1 MMKTALLALLLSP
14 ILVGTSLASCDKV
27 LAVGHAYKN
36 YQAVWKQLKS
46 GADPKAIQNIGCFI
60 AVSDGLDAASAYQRL
75 IATSFDRN
83 VLYDYL
89 VEQEPAVFKLASN
102 SYSETLAWRGG
113 YLAETAITAYQRTK
127 DRRFLDF
134 FVGYFDKV
142 LSLRDS
148 ERGMTDVYHGRIMA
162 SWGEYRPAFVWIG
175 PVPLTMNLW
184 VAHITHAARIALA
197 ASEFIRIV
205 MGDPAL
211 ADYKPTAER
220 YLKATVTA
228 LAEFEQDRAPIPGTS
243 ITWYTRPFTGEPEPT
258 NHLHTLGSVYIN
270 LVAAT
275 GDETM
280 KKRVD
285 DLIRVFE
292 QSVQT
297 ADDGT
302 VYWQYF
308 PYFADQTV
316 GANGREFSERL
327 WKASQTAPFLYR
339 AYAAGYPVPESLIK
353 AMANTFLT
361 HIVRD
366 DQVLRNVSPVQS
378 GPIQPDD
385 KLLSHLAGIVTWLEF
400 SNYQPAIAGRIA
412 SLVGARPDLFPG
424 GWFVS
429 TDMARG
435 YAFLLRHDGS
445 VAASARPAPPASGA
459 RLGETPPS

>member
-1 MMKTALLALLLSP
+1 MMKAVLLALFLSP
-14 ILVGTSLASCDKV
+14 VLAGPSLAACNKI

-36 YQAVWKQLKS
+36 YQAVWTKLKS
-46 GADPKAIQNIGCFI
+46 GADPKTVKNIGCFI
-60 AVSDGLDAASAYQRL
+60 AVSDGLDARSAYRRL
-75 IATSFDRN
+75 IETSFNAN
-83 VLYDYL
+83 VFYDYL
-89 VEQEPAVFKLASN
+89 VQQGPLVFKFARQYN
-102 SYSETLAWRGG
+102 SETLAWRGG
-113 YLAETAITAYQRTK
+113 YLAEAAMTAYQRTK

-134 FVGYFDKV
+134 FVDYFDKV

-148 ERGMTDVYHGRIMA
+148 ERGITDVYHDRVMA

-175 PVPLTMNLW
+175 PIPLTMNLW
-184 VAHITHAARIALA
+184 VAHITHAARITLA

-205 MGDPAL
+205 MADPAL
-211 ADYKPTAER
+211 ADYRPTAER
-220 YLKATVTA
+220 YLKASLAA
-228 LAEFEQDRAPIPGTS
+228 LAEFEQDRGQVQGTD
-243 ITWYTRPFTGEPEPT
+243 IKWYTRPFTGEPEPT
-258 NHLHTLGSVYIN
+258 NHLHTLGDVYIN

-280 KKRVD
+280 KKRVN
-285 DLIRVFE
+285 DLIDIFE
-292 QSVQT
+292 QGVQT

-308 PYFADQTV
+308 PYFTDKTV

-339 AYAAGYPVPESLIK
+339 AYAAGYPVPELLIR
-353 AMANTFLT
+353 AMATTFLT

-378 GPIQPDD
+378 GPIQSDD

-400 SNYQPAIAGRIA
+400 SNYNPAIAGRIK
-412 SLVGARPDLFPG
+412 SLVGSRPDLFPR
-424 GWFVS
+424 GWFAS

-435 YAFLLRHDGS
+435 YAFLLGRHRP
-445 VAASARPAPPASGA
+445 ATASATPTSPASGA
-459 RLGETPPS
+459 RPAGTPPS

>member
-1 MMKTALLALLLSP
+1 MKAALLALLLSP
-14 ILVGTSLASCDKV
+14 LLAGPSLASCDKV

-36 YQAVWKQLKS
+36 YQAVWEQLKS
-46 GADPKAIQNIGCFI
+46 GADPKTVKNLGCFI
-60 AVSDGLDAASAYQRL
+60 LVSDGLDAKSAYQRL
-75 IATSFDRN
+75 IATSFNAN

-89 VEQEPAVFKLASN
+89 VEQEPAVFKLAGN

-134 FVGYFDKV
+134 FVNYFDKV

-148 ERGMTDVYHGRIMA
+148 ERGMVDDYHDRVMA

-184 VAHITHAARIALA
+184 VAHITHAARITLA

-205 MGDPAL
+205 TGDPAL
-211 ADYKPTAER
+211 ADYKPMAER
-220 YLKATVTA
+220 YLKASLAA
-228 LAEFEQDRAPIPGTS
+228 LAEFEQDRAPIPGTG

-258 NHLHTLGSVYIN
+258 NHLHTLGDVYIN

-280 KKRVD
+280 RSRVD
-285 DLIRVFE
+285 DLIEVFKH
-292 QSVQT
+292 SVQT
-297 ADDGT
+297 AADGT
-302 VYWQYF
+302 VYWQYL
-308 PYFADQTV
+308 PYFTSETV

-339 AYAAGYPVPESLIK
+339 AYAAGYPVPESLIR
-353 AMANTFLT
+353 AMATTFLT
-361 HIVRD
+361 HIVHN
-366 DQVLRNVSPVQS
+366 DQVQRNVSPVQS
-378 GPIQPDD
+378 GPVQPND

-400 SNYQPAIAGRIA
+400 SNYEPAIAGRITD
-412 SLVGARPDLFPG
+412 LVGARPDLFPG
-424 GWFVS
+424 GWFAS

-435 YAFLLRHDGS
+435 YAFLLGRHRPA
-445 VAASARPAPPASGA
+445 AASTTPTSPASGA
-459 RLGETPPS
+459 RPAGTPPS